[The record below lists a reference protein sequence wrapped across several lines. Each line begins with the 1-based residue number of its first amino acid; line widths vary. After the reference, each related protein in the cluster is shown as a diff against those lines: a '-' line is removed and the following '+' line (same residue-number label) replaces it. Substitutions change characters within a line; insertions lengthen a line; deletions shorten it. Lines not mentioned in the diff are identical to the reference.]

1 MAATHLERDRPLA
14 LKQGQ
19 YSDGS
24 PLDEVQYLECKLI
37 LKPDRFTA
45 AKVFF
50 EYGEV
55 VAQTAKKFGID
66 FINKGVVLKPA
77 IREVLFLDAAD
88 FRLYNNSFILRRRI
102 RYRDG
107 FPAGEPEI
115 VFKFRHPDI
124 QKAAEL
130 DVRPNIAGNYRIKFK
145 AEALPLKDQVG
156 GYRMLFSHNV
166 QFPLSQA
173 PEGDRTAMGTL
184 GHVFPAL
191 EPLKTA
197 DTDRVELVNQTIV
210 EEVLQDLG
218 VLDFGKGVTAEA
230 NIAIWRER
238 GTHHPMCGEFAFEA
252 KFQRRDELH
261 DKAMDRCSRVL
272 HSAAT
277 IRARLAL
284 LGTTKTGL
292 GWGSVWQFVSRK
304 RNGNA
309 RPEPR
314 WWRLGADSTGVP
326 TAPAAAAPLAIP
338 STSPAGESA
347 GAAGATRCSSHQCI
361 SCSRANPAS
370 ARHKIRTRGQRVRM

>member
-1 MAATHLERDRPLA
+1 MAATHSERDRPLE

-50 EYGEV
+50 EYGEL

-66 FINKGVVLKPA
+66 FLNKGVVLKPA

-115 VFKFRHPDI
+115 VFKFRNPDI

-130 DVRPNIAGNYRIKFK
+130 DVRPNISGNYRIKFK

-156 GYRMLFSHNV
+156 GYRLLFSHNA

-173 PEGDRTAMGTL
+173 PEGDRQSMGTL
-184 GHVFPAL
+184 ARVFPAL
-191 EPLKTA
+191 ETLKTSE
-197 DTDRVELVNQTIV
+197 TDRVELVNQTIV

-218 VLDFGKGVTAEA
+218 VLDFGKGITAEA
-230 NIAIWRER
+230 NVSIWRER
-238 GTHHPMCGEFAFEA
+238 GTHRPLCGEFAFQA
-252 KFQRRDELH
+252 KFKRRDDVH
-261 DKAMDRCSRVL
+261 DKVITRCQQFFV
-272 HSAAT
+272 
-277 IRARLAL
+277 AL
-284 LGTTKTGL
+284 QQSGHDWLFLGTTKTGL
-292 GWGSVWQFVSRK
+292 VYRLK
-304 RNGNA
+304 GNL
-309 RPEPR
+309 PQ
-314 WWRLGADSTGVP
+314 
-326 TAPAAAAPLAIP
+326 
-338 STSPAGESA
+338 
-347 GAAGATRCSSHQCI
+347 SHE
-361 SCSRANPAS
+361 
-370 ARHKIRTRGQRVRM
+370 

>member
-1 MAATHLERDRPLA
+1 MVTTHSERDRPLE

-19 YSDGS
+19 YSDGH

-50 EYGEV
+50 EYGKL
-55 VAQTAKKFGID
+55 VAQTAKEFGID
-66 FINKGVVLKPA
+66 LIDKGVVLKPA
-77 IREVLFLDAAD
+77 IREVLFLDASD
-88 FRLYNNSFILRRRI
+88 FRLYNHSFILRRRI

-130 DVRPNIAGNYRIKFK
+130 NVRPNIAGNYRIKFK

-184 GHVFPAL
+184 ARVFPAL
-191 EPLKTA
+191 EQLKTS

-218 VLDFGKGVTAEA
+218 VLDFGKGVTAET

-238 GTHHPMCGEFAFEA
+238 GTHHPMCGEFAFEV
-252 KFQRRDELH
+252 KFKRRDELH
-261 DKAMDRCSRVL
+261 DNAMDRCRQFF
-272 HSAAT
+272 
-277 IRARLAL
+277 IAL
-284 LGTTKTGL
+284 QQSGRDWLSLGTTKTGL
-292 GWGSVWQFVSRK
+292 VYRLK
-304 RNGNA
+304 GNPPQA
-309 RPEPR
+309 HE
-314 WWRLGADSTGVP
+314 
-326 TAPAAAAPLAIP
+326 
-338 STSPAGESA
+338 
-347 GAAGATRCSSHQCI
+347 
-361 SCSRANPAS
+361 
-370 ARHKIRTRGQRVRM
+370 